1 MQEFI
6 LKDVKLILL
15 PDKAIY
21 LPDYRTLLLA
31 DLHLGK
37 VNHFRRS
44 GIPVPTQTN
53 DKNIDRL
60 IALLQEQELERVIF
74 LGDLFHSH
82 YNAEWE
88 VFGQVLKSFPTIKFE
103 LVIGNHDIMSEY
115 QYLKHEIEIIKDP
128 LPLGPFILSHEPL
141 EVFEGYNL
149 AGHIHPA
156 VKLRG
161 KARQAMRLP
170 CFFFGEQQGLL
181 PAFGEFTGA
190 HTLKPKKSDQIF
202 VILDNQVLSV

>member
-1 MQEFI
+1 MQEYI

-21 LPDYRTLLLA
+21 LPDDKTLLLA

-53 DKNIDRL
+53 DKNLDRL
-60 IALLQEQELERVIF
+60 IALLQGHQPERVIF

-82 YNAEWE
+82 YNPEWE
-88 VFGQVLKSFPTIKFE
+88 IFGQVLKSFPEIKFE

-115 QYLKHEIEIIKDP
+115 QYLKHQIEIIKDP
-128 LPLGPFILSHEPL
+128 LPIGPFTLSHEPL
-141 EVFEGYNL
+141 ESFEGYNL
-149 AGHIHPA
+149 AGHVHPA
-156 VKLRG
+156 VRLRG
-161 KARQAMRLP
+161 KARQGMRLP
-170 CFFFGEQQGLL
+170 CFYFGKEQGLL
-181 PAFGEFTGA
+181 PAFGEFTGT
-190 HTLKPKKSDQIF
+190 HSLKPKKEDTIF
-202 VILDNQVLSV
+202 VILEDKVLAV